1 MCCESELF
9 CLNSSWLSFFFPA
22 GCVLEVLEA
31 DILWP
36 RWVARIGVTRSTQ
49 AVCLVRF
56 FYGLASLCLCVARAC
71 HRHLSRVHPYRV
83 GVQSEQPGCSSPT
96 YLPRVGTACKCSG
109 VPPFKRRSPHRCG
122 VAVGERACVRGEG
135 IAVPTHGAPAIGGD
149 HPGARAEPPT
159 PTEQAEPAKPLQLPT
174 GPSTS
179 KLLKVQAMQR
189 KHNNCPHR
197 RGLSSRIT
205 SFVDRNGVCFLVS

>member
-1 MCCESELF
+1 MVWPRPREE
-9 CLNSSWLSFFFPA
+9 FFLILFPA

-96 YLPRVGTACKCSG
+96 YLPRVGTACKQMQRLST
-109 VPPFKRRSPHRCG
+109 VLHTA
-122 VAVGERACVRGEG
+122 VAWQSANELACGERALPSLHTELPRSVETTPVR
-135 IAVPTHGAPAIGGD
+135 APNRRRRPSRLNRQSLCNSQPAL
-149 HPGARAEPPT
+149 P
-159 PTEQAEPAKPLQLPT
+159 QA
-174 GPSTS
+174 S
-179 KLLKVQAMQR
+179 
-189 KHNNCPHR
+189 C
-197 RGLSSRIT
+197 
-205 SFVDRNGVCFLVS
+205 

>member
-56 FYGLASLCLCVARAC
+56 FYGLASLCLCVAR
-71 HRHLSRVHPYRV
+71 
-83 GVQSEQPGCSSPT
+83 GSSVSSSSVPRAPIPRWCPVRAAWLFFT
-96 YLPRVGTACKCSG
+96 YLPTKSWHGLQTNAAAVH
-109 VPPFKRRSPHRCG
+109 RSPHRCG